1 MDLDAKDPVKQRLE
15 LKDMLRNVLE
25 EARMVLPGIQAL
37 FGFQL
42 ISVFNDT
49 FQKLSACD
57 KYVHFAALLLTIFSI
72 GALMGPASYHR
83 QVERHSVSKQFIDYS
98 SLLLCIGIFP
108 LALSI
113 ALDTYVVSHMMTQL
127 LWPAIVAASLAFIT
141 LMIFW
146 YFIPQAKKRSDLV

>member
-1 MDLDAKDPVKQRLE
+1 MDFDAKDSLKQKLE

-49 FQKLSACD
+49 FQRLSPND

-83 QVERHSVSKQFIDYS
+83 QVERHSVSEQFIDYS
-98 SLLLCIGIFP
+98 SLLLCLGMFP

-113 ALDTYVVSHMMTQL
+113 ALDTYVVSHMMTQSIG
-127 LWPAIVAASLAFIT
+127 PAIAAASLAFIT
-141 LMIFW
+141 LMTFW
-146 YFIPQAKKRSDLV
+146 YLIPQAKK

>member
-1 MDLDAKDPVKQRLE
+1 MDFDERDSAKQKLE

-49 FQKLSACD
+49 FQRLAPND

-83 QVERHSVSKQFIDYS
+83 QVERHSVSEQFIDYS
-98 SLLLCIGIFP
+98 SLLLCLGMFP
-108 LALSI
+108 LL
-113 ALDTYVVSHMMTQL
+113 
-127 LWPAIVAASLAFIT
+127 
-141 LMIFW
+141 
-146 YFIPQAKKRSDLV
+146 R